1 MRGGRLTPSHFSF
14 RQHSP
19 NQLKTVYNQ
28 SMEQSSFEQ
37 IATLRSILKQAT
49 LKLEAAKEELDD
61 LMDDFRAFEAQYE
74 EKVGHL
80 LEKLLL
86 LEREVETY
94 LKRIKEMRDEQRYGN
109 GYRPAEDQFAE
120 KWRHVPENDVGNKR
134 PFVKPVEESQIKKLY
149 RQLARHYHPD
159 LAENEIER
167 ARRNE
172 KMAAINDAYEAG
184 SVIELMAFSEELGQE
199 ASNNLLKKLDS
210 RTEQTMIEAL
220 KNEIK
225 WSKKELR
232 RVQQEIQNYHTR
244 PLVEFALEVKLA
256 LREGRDLMAETALEL
271 EKQIAKK
278 SVERDL
284 LQSQFNHL

>member
-1 MRGGRLTPSHFSF
+1 M
-14 RQHSP
+14 
-19 NQLKTVYNQ
+19 
-28 SMEQSSFEQ
+28 M
-37 IATLRSILKQAT
+37 SISA
-49 LKLEAAKEELDD
+49 
-61 LMDDFRAFEAQYE
+61 
-74 EKVGHL
+74 
-80 LEKLLL
+80 
-86 LEREVETY
+86 
-94 LKRIKEMRDEQRYGN
+94 
-109 GYRPAEDQFAE
+109 
-120 KWRHVPENDVGNKR
+120 
-134 PFVKPVEESQIKKLY
+134 
-149 RQLARHYHPD
+149 
-159 LAENEIER
+159 
-167 ARRNE
+167 E

-184 SVIELMAFSEELGQE
+184 SVIELMAFSDELGQE

-220 KNEIK
+220 QNEIK

-232 RVQQEIQNYHTR
+232 RIQQEIQNFHTR